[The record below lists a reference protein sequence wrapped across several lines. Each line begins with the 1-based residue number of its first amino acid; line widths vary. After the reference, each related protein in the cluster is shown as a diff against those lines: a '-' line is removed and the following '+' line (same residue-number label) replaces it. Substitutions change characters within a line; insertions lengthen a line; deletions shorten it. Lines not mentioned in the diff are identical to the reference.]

1 MLVRAELE
9 DAADD
14 AHTLS
19 CSGRPADGDGNGSVL
34 CDVGAVEVGE
44 TPASGPN
51 FVVNATTDI
60 GDGVCGAVPGQCT
73 LREAVMAANSDP
85 DATVITFDPSVFAS
99 AQTVMLSQGQMQIT
113 AATTITGPGRDL
125 LTVDANGASRHFLID
140 DANAATSAAVS
151 ISDISL
157 LNGAALAVSEK
168 GGSIRSHEPL
178 TLTSVVLQGNTAEMA
193 GGAVLAYHGLL
204 ASDCIVSGNRARLG
218 GGLRVE
224 EGDTEITGCEFSLNT
239 TQSFGAAFATRAQGT
254 TLRIVDSLFVDN
266 LAGSTSAGAILVQ
279 PGLGMAQFERIRVID
294 NGATTGGRGGGLD
307 VRMNAGDFILIDSEI
322 SGNTLGGVGSG
333 RFGGG
338 LYLSMTDH
346 TATITRSTFSGNS
359 TTQEGGGLYLKAFGS
374 GQIRIEDSTISGNS
388 AGSFGG
394 GVGGYARDAA
404 SSIEIVRSTI
414 TDNVADADNNGIGQG
429 GGIALPYA
437 LPNGMFSVT
446 GTVIAG
452 NADSNPSSAPDL
464 LLPAAT
470 PFDLTDSLIG
480 DNRGSD
486 LMEAP
491 VGSPDA
497 DNNLIGGPTN
507 GVIDPALGILSD
519 NGGPSFTHRP
529 VDGSPLIDHYAGCAG
544 IDQIG
549 QPRGLD
555 GDGMFGDDCDIGA
568 VEFTSSLFHDGFE
581 DGPIVKRFEARQA
594 TIERDDVLDRL
605 PINGRAQIVLRAPGA
620 SPEQSLV
627 IVHARRVGDRV
638 ELQLNRLERGVWT
651 QGAWRPMTGASARLR
666 W

>member
-1 MLVRAELE
+1 MLFRSIDGTDSDYRTNIDTVDGQLTYSSGE
-9 DAADD
+9 DARFVHGVVPGTATIRVASNDNN
-14 AHTLS
+14 ANTVE
-19 CSGRPADGDGNGSVL
+19 AFTDGDMDGNLTGDDGGTGTIDYETGEWSITLNANPGNSNEIYLEYDIVLGNGGGVA
-34 CDVGAVEVGE
+34 VGRIFNEHNYGHAVHL
-44 TPASGPN
+44 
-51 FVVNATTDI
+51 I
-60 GDGVCGAVPGQCT
+60 G
-73 LREAVMAANSDP
+73 
-85 DATVITFDPSVFAS
+85 
-99 AQTVMLSQGQMQIT
+99 
-113 AATTITGPGRDL
+113 TTITGNTAEVDGGGIYNGDGKVIL
-125 LTVDANGASRHFLID
+125 SGSTVS
-140 DANAATSAAVS
+140 
-151 ISDISL
+151 
-157 LNGAALAVSEK
+157 
-168 GGSIRSHEPL
+168 
-178 TLTSVVLQGNTAEMA
+178 GNTA
-193 GGAVLAYHGLL
+193 
-204 ASDCIVSGNRARLG
+204 GNLG
-218 GGLRVE
+218 GGV
-224 EGDTEITGCEFSLNT
+224 SVS
-239 TQSFGAAFATRAQGT
+239 QSGVT
-254 TLRIVDSLFVDN
+254 DDD
-266 LAGSTSAGAILVQ
+266 
-279 PGLGMAQFERIRVID
+279 E
-294 NGATTGGRGGGLD
+294 GGL
-307 VRMNAGDFILIDSEI
+307 MG
-322 SGNTLGGVGSG
+322 TL
-333 RFGGG
+333 FGQ
-338 LYLSMTDH
+338 
-346 TATITRSTFSGNS
+346 N
-359 TTQEGGGLYLKAFGS
+359 
-374 GQIRIEDSTISGNS
+374 STISGNS